1 MFNTHRTQRSGFTLI
16 EVLVS
21 LSIFTIVVTI
31 SVSALYS
38 LIDANARSRNSQ
50 SVATNLSFMLDSMTR
65 EIRTG
70 SHYYCATSLSEAMP
84 TALNDNSTQDCVL
97 GDGVAMSFNEGGQSL
112 TRNAASRRVAYRL
125 NEGALQR
132 RLGDDDWLD
141 LTADDV
147 VVESLQFTVEGSSV
161 ADDLAPVATVY
172 IKGRVGD
179 EAVNQGDFDIQTTI
193 TMRLLDI

>member
-1 MFNTHRTQRSGFTLI
+1 MSNLRNNQRRGFTLI

-70 SHYYCATSLSEAMP
+70 THYYCATSVSQSLP
-84 TALNDNSTQDCVL
+84 TGLNDTSTQDCTA
-97 GDGVAMSFNEGGQSL
+97 GNGVAMAFNEGGQSL
-112 TRNAASRRVAYRL
+112 TQNASSRRIAYRL
-125 NEGALQR
+125 NEGRLQR
-132 RLGDDDWLD
+132 RLGNGTWLN
-141 LTADDV
+141 LTAEDV
-147 VVESLQFTVEGSSV
+147 EVESLQFSVEGSSIT
-161 ADDLAPVATVY
+161 DDLTPIATIY

-179 EAVNQGDFDIQTTI
+179 EETNRDDFDIQTTI
-193 TMRLLDI
+193 TQRLLDI